1 MGRFIPPSITGSWG
15 RRSCSHPSLA
25 LPRRALVRSHALPQG
40 FAHPTSTPPF
50 LQRQI
55 STPPSNTHTRW
66 QTQNLETSPAREA
79 PFLLLPSMAELPDS
93 LDSPTRLPFFEF
105 LLNLLHQAFK
115 AFTPPKLLLP
125 RSRAFCWVQRVVS
138 LS

>member
-1 MGRFIPPSITGSWG
+1 MGRFIPPSIMGSWG

-25 LPRRALVRSHALPQG
+25 LPRCALVRSHALPQG
-40 FAHPTSTPPF
+40 EHPSLSSKANFHSAEQHAHEVADAEPRNVSRPRSSLSLTPF
-50 LQRQI
+50 
-55 STPPSNTHTRW
+55 
-66 QTQNLETSPAREA
+66 
-79 PFLLLPSMAELPDS
+79 MAELPDS
-93 LDSPTRLPFFEF
+93 PDSPTRLPFFEF